1 MAIKDSKE
9 GDTVSEARVGDVSV
23 LHGSTPALHTGCDP
37 SHLKTIR
44 HSLLNLP
51 FRPHQSLYVY
61 FCRVL
66 TNIRPSDYFYFS
78 LNYNCF
84 QLTRLNMN
92 KIFYVTAAAC
102 LFASGLAE
110 DQVEAEE
117 NAVSNVFDLTS
128 ESFYEMVVDKET
140 K

>member
-1 MAIKDSKE
+1 
-9 GDTVSEARVGDVSV
+9 
-23 LHGSTPALHTGCDP
+23 
-37 SHLKTIR
+37 
-44 HSLLNLP
+44 
-51 FRPHQSLYVY
+51 
-61 FCRVL
+61 
-66 TNIRPSDYFYFS
+66 
-78 LNYNCF
+78 
-84 QLTRLNMN
+84 MN